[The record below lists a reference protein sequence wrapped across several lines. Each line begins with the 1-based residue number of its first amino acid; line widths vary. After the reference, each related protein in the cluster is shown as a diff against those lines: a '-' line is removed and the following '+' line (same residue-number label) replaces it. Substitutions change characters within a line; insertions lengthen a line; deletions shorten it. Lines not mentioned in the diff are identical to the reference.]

1 LVERLLLEELSLFVP
16 VVAHR
21 IYGTKYITQE
31 PSSKKQWL
39 DKLALIDLDVHTL
52 SRDLPS
58 IRNIIVELD
67 TSHGTQTTLQEIRAF
82 FKSDPSLD
90 YTTESPTVN
99 DIWAPAGIHFNLIA
113 TVDHMISSHY
123 ADLMPSGS
131 DIFKINFAKRF
142 NKTGVLNLYF
152 VKELIA
158 AKGKASIYL
167 HDAEQDMSFALIDDG
182 KMESLPIANWKAR
195 VITLAHEFGHFL
207 GLSHKPDLINVMK
220 NGTHYQLSQDL
231 EKSQWRIAQHRAR
244 YFRTPFYDFPTIPHL
259 GVEEVDL
266 PEW

>member
-1 LVERLLLEELSLFVP
+1 MVEELSLFVP

-21 IYGTKYITQE
+21 IYGTKYLKE
-31 PSSKKQWL
+31 ELARKKPWL
-39 DKLALIDLDVHTL
+39 DRLALIELNVHNL
-52 SRDLPS
+52 SRNLQS
-58 IRNIIVELD
+58 TINIVAELD
-67 TSHGTQTTLQEIRAF
+67 SNHGTKTTLQEIRAF
-82 FKSDPSLD
+82 FKSDSSLD

-99 DIWAPAGIHFNLIA
+99 LIWASAGIQFKLVA

-123 ADLMPSGS
+123 ADFMPSGS

-142 NKTGVLNLYF
+142 NKPGVLNLYF

-158 AKGKASIYL
+158 AKGIASIYL
-167 HDAEQDMSFALIDDG
+167 HGAEQDMSFALIDDG
-182 KMESLPIANWKAR
+182 KMEELPIANWKAR

-207 GLSHKPDLINVMK
+207 GLSHKPDVVNVML
-220 NGTHYQLSQDL
+220 NGTHYQLSKDL

-244 YFRTPFYDFPTIPHL
+244 YFRTPLYEFPIIPHL
-259 GVEEVDL
+259 GIEIEERDL